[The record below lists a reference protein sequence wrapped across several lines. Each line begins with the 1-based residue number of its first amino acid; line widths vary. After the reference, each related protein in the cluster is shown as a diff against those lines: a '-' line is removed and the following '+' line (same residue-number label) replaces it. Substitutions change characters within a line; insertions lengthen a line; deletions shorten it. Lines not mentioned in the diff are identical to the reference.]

1 MDAMKRA
8 LSIRVSVDDHLTEA
22 LRHEVVDLLAD
33 QDVPILELVDRLR
46 AIYRREGSPF
56 GDTDEGLAEWLSVT
70 EL

>member
-1 MDAMKRA
+1 MKRGI
-8 LSIRVSVDDHLTEA
+8 SIRISVDDHLTEA

-33 QDVPILELVDRLR
+33 QSISILELAERLR
-46 AIYRREGSPF
+46 VIYRREGCPF